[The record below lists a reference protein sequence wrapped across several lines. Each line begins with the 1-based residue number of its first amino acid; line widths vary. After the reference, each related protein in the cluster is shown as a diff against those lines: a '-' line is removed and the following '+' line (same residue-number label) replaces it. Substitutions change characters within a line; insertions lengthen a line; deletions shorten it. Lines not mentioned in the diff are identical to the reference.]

1 MRSTTKNSNQ
11 KPSNTKKFS
20 GNKTWIAVAIIFAL
34 FSAGTVFAILANITA
49 TTSYYVLNSDVPSRS
64 QITPDMLT
72 EVQASKGTEPR
83 NALTL
88 EDVTYSDV
96 YAKVELNAGDILS
109 ASNTG
114 DLVPLHQG
122 IPDNYVVAS
131 FVADPNSAVAGKIVT
146 GNYIDI
152 YTTSD
157 GGEGG
162 SATTKA
168 SLRHVLVMDAQGSAN
183 DYEASEDVTAEEGA
197 TSEQDSLRQG
207 LPFLYTV
214 ALSEEDAAVLANIRD
229 DNPYVVLSNQKSNT
243 EFESKNIR
251 VDKSDVYGDQKV
263 GNSGE
268 NTDPTFGEGSAE
280 ENSENVAE
288 PTE

>member
-1 MRSTTKNSNQ
+1 MRSTTKNSTQ
-11 KPSNTKKFS
+11 KPSNSKKFS
-20 GNKTWIAVAIIFAL
+20 GNKTWIFVAVIFAL
-34 FSAGTVFAILANITA
+34 ASAGTVFAILANITA

-64 QITPDMLT
+64 QVTPDMLT

-122 IPDNYVVAS
+122 IPEDYVIAS

-152 YTTSD
+152 YTTSES
-157 GGEGG
+157 GESG
-162 SATTKA
+162 SSTTKA
-168 SLRHVLVMDAQGSAN
+168 ALRHVLVMDAQGSAN

-197 TSEQDSLRQG
+197 TSEQDSLRAG

-214 ALSEEDAAVLANIRD
+214 ALSEEDAVTLANIRED
-229 DNPYVVLSNQKSNT
+229 SPYVVLSSKKSDT
-243 EFESKNIR
+243 DFESKNIR
-251 VDKSDVYGDQKV
+251 IDKADVYSDKKV

-268 NTDPTFGEGSAE
+268 NTDPTFGEGDKEAE
-280 ENSENVAE
+280 
-288 PTE
+288 TETTE

>member
-1 MRSTTKNSNQ
+1 MRSTTKNSPQ
-11 KPSNTKKFS
+11 KPSNSKKFS
-20 GNKTWIAVAIIFAL
+20 GNKTWIFVAVIFAL
-34 FSAGTVFAILANITA
+34 ASAGTVFAILANITA

-64 QITPDMLT
+64 QVTPDMLT

-96 YAKVELNAGDILS
+96 FAKVELNAGDILS

-122 IPDNYVVAS
+122 IPEDYVVAS
-131 FVADPNSAVAGKIVT
+131 FTADPNSAVAGKIVT
-146 GNYIDI
+146 GNYIDL
-152 YTTSD
+152 YTTS
-157 GGEGG
+157 EGAENSG
-162 SATTKA
+162 STTKA

-183 DYEASEDVTAEEGA
+183 DFEASEEATGEEGS
-197 TSEQDSLRQG
+197 SEQDSLREG

-229 DNPYVVLSNQKSNT
+229 DNPYVVLSNKKSDT
-243 EFESKNIR
+243 DFESKNIR
-251 VDKSDVYGDQKV
+251 VDNSDIYSDKKV

-268 NTDPTFGEGSAE
+268 NTDPTFGAGEAEDGAETSAE
-280 ENSENVAE
+280 PVE
-288 PTE
+288 

>member
-1 MRSTTKNSNQ
+1 MRSTTKNSTQ
-11 KPSNTKKFS
+11 KPSNSKKFS
-20 GNKTWIAVAIIFAL
+20 GNKTWIFVAVIFAL
-34 FSAGTVFAILANITA
+34 ASAGTVFAILANITA

-64 QITPDMLT
+64 QVTPDMLT

-96 YAKVELNAGDILS
+96 FAKVELNAGDILS

-122 IPDNYVVAS
+122 IPDDYVVAS
-131 FVADPNSAVAGKIVT
+131 FTADPNSAVAGKIVT
-146 GNYIDI
+146 GNYIDL
-152 YTTSD
+152 YTTAE
-157 GGEGG
+157 GGESSG
-162 SATTKA
+162 STTKA

-183 DYEASEDVTAEEGA
+183 DFEASEEATAEEGS
-197 TSEQDSLRQG
+197 SEQDSLREG

-214 ALSEEDAAVLANIRD
+214 AVSEEDAAVLANIRD
-229 DNPYVVLSNQKSNT
+229 DNPYVVLSNKKSDT
-243 EFESKNIR
+243 DFESKNIR
-251 VDKSDVYGDQKV
+251 VDNVDVYGDKKV

-268 NTDPTFGEGSAE
+268 NTDPTFGEGKAE
-280 ENSENVAE
+280 EGAEAE